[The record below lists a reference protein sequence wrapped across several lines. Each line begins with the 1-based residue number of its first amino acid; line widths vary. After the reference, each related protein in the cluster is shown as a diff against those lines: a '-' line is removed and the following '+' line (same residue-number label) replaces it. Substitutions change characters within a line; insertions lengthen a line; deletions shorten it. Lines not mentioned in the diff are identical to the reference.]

1 MKLSALYWHRI
12 TPLHFLL
19 WPLSVFYSFFLALKK
34 LCYWLDILPSIKL
47 PIPVIMIDS
56 ISIDDG
62 GKTPLLFWL
71 VDCLLT
77 HGFSPGIITR
87 GNYDNPGPPAA
98 VTSTSDPNS
107 VGGKTFLLAQHCGKS
122 CPVWVGNNRIEVAQ
136 ALLYAH
142 PTCNVIICN
151 DGMQY
156 YRLERDIDLIAVDF
170 SEQSFGNGLLLPA
183 GPLRMNL
190 KYLRKSGIIVTN
202 GKQNPHTDTSKWG
215 KTYNMKLINEVAYN
229 VINPEVHQLVSD
241 FKNKRVHAIADADNS
256 SWFFDY
262 IQRIGLNAE
271 LHSYAENHRFTQSE
285 IYFAEADVVLMPEE
299 NALQCQSFADN
310 KLWALPKKA
319 WVNSELQAIILK
331 KIGNNSALQSRL

>member
-1 MKLSALYWHRI
+1 MKLSELYWHRI

-19 WPLSVFYSFFLALKK
+19 WPLSVFYDFFLALKK
-34 LCYWLDILPSIKL
+34 LCYWLDILPSVKL
-47 PIPVIMIDS
+47 PVSVIMIDS

-62 GKTPLLFWL
+62 GKTPLLLWL

-87 GNYDNPGPPAA
+87 GNYDNPGPPDA
-98 VTSTSDPNS
+98 VTTTSDPHS

-122 CPVWVGNNRIEVAQ
+122 CPVWVGNDRAEVAQ
-136 ALLYAH
+136 ALLNAH

-156 YRLERDIDLIAVDF
+156 YRLERDIDLVVVDF

-190 KYLRKSGIIVTN
+190 KYFGNSGIIVTN
-202 GKQNPHTDTSKWG
+202 AKPNPHTDTSKWG
-215 KTYNMKLINEVAYN
+215 KTYNMKLINEIAYN
-229 VINPEVHQLVSD
+229 VRNPVVHQLVSD
-241 FKNKRVHAIADADNS
+241 FKNKRVHAITDADNS
-256 SWFFDY
+256 CWFFDF
-262 IQRIGLNAE
+262 IKKTGLNAE
-271 LHSYAENHRFTQSE
+271 LHSYAENHRFIQSE
-285 IYFAEADVVLMPEE
+285 IHFAEADIVLMPEE
-299 NALQCQSFADN
+299 NTLQCRSFADS

-331 KIGNNSALQSRL
+331 KLGNNSTLQSRL